1 MLCDSAA
8 AALSFRIAGEH
19 HRIFHVRNT
28 CKQLNS
34 APRGVFLALLSFS
47 VAAHP
52 HSFIRLKTE
61 VLADNGQFTGLKMRW
76 TMDEITSADLLYDAG
91 NAKPGEEIWK
101 NWRRKSWLTYWVSTI
116 LPEVWHGGQKVKFL
130 NRPTEYGMEREGHQA
145 VLTFILPLA
154 QPQPLHGQTYTFATF
169 DPTYYVDM
177 SYEHDSDASLPGAL
191 QTSCNVAVHTPE
203 TLGDEVLNYAQSLDK
218 EDAPEED
225 MQLGKQFAQTVTLAC
240 Q

>member
-1 MLCDSAA
+1 MQA
-8 AALSFRIAGEH
+8 
-19 HRIFHVRNT
+19 V
-28 CKQLNS
+28 KQC
-34 APRGVFLALLSFS
+34 AWGVFLALLSFS

-52 HSFIRLKTE
+52 HSFIRLKTQ
-61 VLADNGQFTGLKMRW
+61 VLAENGQFTGLKMRW

-101 NWRRKSWLTYWVSTI
+101 KLAAEVMANVLGQHYFT
-116 LPEVWHGGQKVKFL
+116 EVWHDGQKVKFL
-130 NRPTEYGMEREGHQA
+130 NRPTEYGMAREGHQA

-177 SYEHDSDASLPGAL
+177 SYEHDSDASLSGAL
-191 QTSCNVAVHTPE
+191 QTSCKVAVHTPKPGE
-203 TLGDEVLNYAQSLDK
+203 EVLNYAQSLDK